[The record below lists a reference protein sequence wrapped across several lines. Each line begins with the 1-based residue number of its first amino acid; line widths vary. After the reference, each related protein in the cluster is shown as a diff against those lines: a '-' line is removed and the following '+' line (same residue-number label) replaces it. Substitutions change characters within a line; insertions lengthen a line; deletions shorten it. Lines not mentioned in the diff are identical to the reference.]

1 MIKCEDILQ
10 KTYFD
15 SYSEFFLACCIA
27 RECMRRGDKLD
38 MSNMRIDSDILPE
51 NELSYFKCLWRDGAI
66 YLGKEYSGSMGIE
79 SSYYIDTDCFADYY
93 NVLFKEEPDK
103 YYWSMEWASKAYEGN
118 QNLQNISWAGKV
130 LMHLVGHM
138 LVCFYLGERE
148 KKPME
153 IEITGQQVKS
163 TYIYVNLVSCLKTLL
178 WLDEVL
184 ILNIDFTGYNIDIDY
199 SILCNNG
206 IAAKR
211 NKLWSIKDKHKFLE
225 KEGITDGM
233 IVILWSR
240 RGMCESNPAGRIA
253 GATLIRIN
261 EICEDSISVETLPY
275 NKTKEER
282 EEDFLSI
289 PEEKRYSFIDMKYS
303 VPKGTSRMLSLYDIG
318 IENYFDMEDE
328 FITKIDRKAMV
339 TKKITVDGKVSNVD
353 MNNVDAIYWLLCQYE
368 VDFDRELYRNVY
380 NNGNPL
386 LWDKYGELVD

>member
-27 RECMRRGDKLD
+27 RECMCRGDKLD

-211 NKLWSIKDKHKFLE
+211 NKLWSIKDKYKFLE

-240 RGMCESNPAGRIA
+240 RGMCESNPAGRIT
-253 GATLIRIN
+253 GATLVRIN

>member
-148 KKPME
+148 KKSME

-240 RGMCESNPAGRIA
+240 RGMCESNPAGRIT
-253 GATLIRIN
+253 GATLVRIN
-261 EICEDSISVETLPY
+261 EICKDSISVETLPY